1 MPVLGLERVPEL
13 GLERVPVPELVPV
26 PGLALVLEAGPGLV
40 LGPGLHRQ
48 PSLRLRAMPA
58 ELTIVSFSL
67 VTSF

>member
-1 MPVLGLERVPEL
+1 MQEQ
-13 GLERVPVPELVPV
+13 ELVPV
-26 PGLALVLEAGPGLV
+26 LEPEPVLVLVLVLEPGQGLVPGQVRVLEPGL
-40 LGPGLHRQ
+40 GLHRQ